1 MKKIN
6 VFLLSIF
13 LSFTLINCGKNGNNG
28 SNGLN
33 GKDGSNGINGHSA
46 VFSTA
51 SASETQCSN
60 GGTIFMIGIDTND
73 NQTLD
78 TFDTNIQTMIV
89 CNGLDGEKG
98 EKGNKGDK
106 GDTGNT
112 SPPTQF
118 TPIAIIDPCGDAS
131 GIYDEVFLKL
141 YDGSILASFSDTVDG
156 KNTRFVLLKNGT
168 YQTTDGDNCVFTLM
182 NGAITHENHHY

>member
-6 VFLLSIF
+6 MFLLSIF
-13 LSFTLINCGKNGNNG
+13 LSFALINCGKNGNNG

-33 GKDGSNGINGHSA
+33 GKDGSNGINSHSA
-46 VFSTA
+46 VFSTT
-51 SASETQCSN
+51 SASETQCPN

-112 SPPTQF
+112 SPPAQF